1 MDLFR
6 SKFLARKLCR
16 CAMLML
22 YRDAKCAAGA
32 HWHAHKLAHSINI
45 LIMSMREMELE
56 LVICVCWGHFRSDSK
71 LKQKGSLGWYLCKN
85 FRLLS
90 VICDLHLK

>member
-6 SKFLARKLCR
+6 SEFLARKLCR
-16 CAMLML
+16 CAMFML

-56 LVICVCWGHFRSDSK
+56 LVICV
-71 LKQKGSLGWYLCKN
+71 LGP
-85 FRLLS
+85 FS
-90 VICDLHLK
+90 VRFEIKTEGFIRMVFV